1 VATIRR
7 VSLPLAPVGAAR
19 PSEGVAPEARDP
31 REGSTEYLV
40 DAAIYRRVILEEI
53 PSAKRLLW
61 IGTADLKDLHV
72 PRGRR
77 AVPFL
82 QVLSEL
88 VDRGVAIR
96 LLHAKE
102 PGPLFKRDYARFPNL
117 KRAMEQM
124 LCPRVHFKLVVVDER
139 FAYSGSANLT
149 GAGLGAKGDTKRN
162 FEGGIVTTERP
173 LVRRIMRQFDE
184 VWMGK
189 PCASCSRTEYCSD
202 RVESC

>member
-1 VATIRR
+1 MAAIRR
-7 VSLPLAPVGAAR
+7 VSLPIA
-19 PSEGVAPEARDP
+19 PSEPATPAAPE
-31 REGSTEYLV
+31 GVTEYLV
-40 DAAIYRRVILEEI
+40 DAEIYRRVIRDEV
-53 PSAKRLLW
+53 PKARRLLW

-88 VDRGVAIR
+88 VDAGVSVR
-96 LLHAKE
+96 LLHAKK
-102 PGPLFKRDYARFPNL
+102 PGPIFMRDYARFPNL

-149 GAGLGAKGDTKRN
+149 GAGLGAKSDHKRN
-162 FEGGIVTTERP
+162 FEGGIVTTDRE

-189 PCASCSRTEYCSD
+189 HCRGCQRLEFCD
-202 RVESC
+202 GRVA